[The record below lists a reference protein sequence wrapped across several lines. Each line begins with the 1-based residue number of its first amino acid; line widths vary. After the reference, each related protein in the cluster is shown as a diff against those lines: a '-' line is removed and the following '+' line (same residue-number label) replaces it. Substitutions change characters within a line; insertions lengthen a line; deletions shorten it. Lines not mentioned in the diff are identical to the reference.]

1 LENLSFNFN
10 NATTIR
16 KAGGQN
22 DRIMKTVCGMR
33 FSETFDFFGLNH
45 YATKLIQSTTQG
57 VFYNLDAGVEEIS
70 DTRWKS

>member
-1 LENLSFNFN
+1 
-10 NATTIR
+10 
-16 KAGGQN
+16 
-22 DRIMKTVCGMR
+22 MR